1 MNKADLIN
9 ELKDIEEEE
18 FELKRKLIRQDGKLL
33 FTGFDWI
40 EEGLKERYF
49 DDVYVDRK
57 LKIKVSTSAE
67 MLGIQCGTVRF
78 LSPVYAYNKNVHMLY
93 MKDIR
98 NASGKNVDV
107 IQNIILDR
115 IIYDS
120 KRYGI
125 PTFSSEGGKSHDI
138 IRALIRLDKDKQEIL
153 HALSQN
159 NELIRFTKKALE
171 EQLIEN
177 SLEKEEV
184 SRGLD
189 VKYYSHIKNMA
200 VTYRVECPFMC
211 KARLAS
217 QRQMDNV
224 FVDDYDIIETSFA
237 SICSGCGDAKEKV
250 FKAVIGLFNDAYW
263 NKNNPLVQEY
273 DEDDLGL

>member
-1 MNKADLIN
+1 MNKTDLIN
-9 ELKDIEEEE
+9 ELKDIKEEE
-18 FELKRKLIRQDGKLL
+18 FELKRKLIRQNGELL
-33 FTGFDWI
+33 FAGFDWI
-40 EEGLKERYF
+40 EDGLKERYF

-67 MLGIQCGTVRF
+67 TLGIKCGTVRF
-78 LSPVYAYNKNVHMLY
+78 VIPSHLYNKNVHMLY

-98 NASGKNVDV
+98 NASGQNVNV

-125 PTFSSEGGKSHDI
+125 PTFSSDGGESHGI
-138 IRALIRLDKDKQEIL
+138 IRDLIRLDRDKQEIL

-159 NELIRFTKKALE
+159 NERIKFTKKSLKR
-171 EQLIEN
+171 QLIEN
-177 SLEKEEV
+177 SLEQEEV

-200 VTYRVECPFMC
+200 VTYQGGCPFMC
-211 KARLAS
+211 KARLAFEG
-217 QRQMDNV
+217 QMDNV
-224 FVDDYDIIETSFA
+224 CVNDYDIIETSFA
-237 SICSGCGDAKEKV
+237 SICSGDGEAKEKV
-250 FKAVIGLFNDAYW
+250 FKAVIDLFIDAYW
-263 NKNNPLVQEY
+263 DRNNAIVPEY